1 MSYCMDSTNETR
13 VSESRSALDDILR
26 NGARHMLQKAIQMEV
41 ATYIEQHAGLVDP
54 DTGHRLVV
62 RNGFQPERSIQSGL
76 GDIAIRKPRVL
87 DRRPGRT
94 FSSHILPPYMRRT
107 PSIEALIPILYLKGV
122 STNDFAAALE
132 PILGP
137 DAKNLSPNVVTRLKR
152 TWEGE
157 YEAWTHRDLRGKRY
171 AYWWVDGIY
180 FNVRIGDDRPCL
192 LVIVGALEDGTK
204 ELVGIWDGERES
216 KLSWTELLRDLQRRG
231 IEEAPKLCIADGA
244 LGFWAAIEELFPQ
257 TRQQRCWTHKT
268 ANVLD
273 GLPKKVQ
280 PSAKALLHEMW
291 QAETKADALAAF
303 DEFPARYGAKYPKAC
318 ECLRKDR
325 DVLFTF
331 YDFPA
336 EHWVHL
342 RTTNPI
348 ESTFATVRHRTRQTK
363 GCGSRTATLTMV
375 FKLASEAE
383 KRWRKLN
390 GSELIDKVL
399 QGVEFEDGI
408 ELEKAA

>member
-1 MSYCMDSTNETR
+1 
-13 VSESRSALDDILR
+13 
-26 NGARHMLQKAIQMEV
+26 MLQVAIQMEV

-76 GDIAIRKPRVL
+76 GDIAIRKPRVH
-87 DRRPGRT
+87 DRRPGHT
-94 FSSHILPPYMRRT
+94 FTSHILPPYLRRT
-107 PSIEALIPILYLKGV
+107 PSLEALIPILYLKGV
-122 STNDFAAALE
+122 STNDFPAALE

-137 DAKNLSPNVVTRLKR
+137 DAKNLSPNVVTRLKQA
-152 TWEGE
+152 WEAE
-157 YEAWTHRDLRGKRY
+157 YEAWTHRDLSGKRY
-171 AYWWVDGIY
+171 VYWWVDGIY
-180 FNVRIGDDRPCL
+180 FNVRIGDERPCL
-192 LVIVGALEDGTK
+192 LVIVGALKDGTK

-216 KLSWTELLRDLQRRG
+216 KLSWTELLRDLTRRG

-273 GLPKKVQ
+273 KLPKKVQ
-280 PSAKALLHEMW
+280 PSAKALLHDMW

-363 GCGSRTATLTMV
+363 GCGSRMATLTMV

-399 QGVEFEDGI
+399 DDIPFEDG
-408 ELEKAA
+408 LEVKEAA